1 MMKSKNARAIV
12 KLLLGLALAAG
23 IFWGAWTGI
32 QKAGQALLKNGLE
45 TTENNLRRGA
55 VACYALEGSYPDT
68 LDYLMEH
75 YNVTVDESKY
85 IVYYSIFAS
94 NIMPDITVALR

>member
-1 MMKSKNARAIV
+1 MPKSKNAHAIV

-32 QKAGQALLKNGLE
+32 QKAGQALLESGLE

>member
-1 MMKSKNARAIV
+1 MLKSKNARAIV
-12 KLLLGLALAAG
+12 KLLLGLVLAAG

-32 QKAGQALLKNGLE
+32 QKAGQALLENGLE
-45 TTENNLRRGA
+45 ITEDNLRRGA

>member
-1 MMKSKNARAIV
+1 MPKSKNARAIV

-23 IFWGAWTGI
+23 IFWGAWAGI
-32 QKAGQALLKNGLE
+32 QKAGQALLENGLE
-45 TTENNLRRGA
+45 TTEDNLRRGA